1 MIRKIMRLFSFRK
14 YLFQFQKD
22 RGRMV
27 YLVIGLG
34 NPGKRYESTRHN
46 IGFMV
51 VEKLA
56 AGWKIELKQKSFKAL
71 WGKGTIAGNNIL
83 LAKPQTFMNLSGTA
97 VRQLQ
102 SFFKMD
108 ISNLIV
114 IHDDLDLPFGSV
126 RLKAGGGTAGHKGL
140 ASIESNLGT
149 SDFIRVRL
157 GIGKPVDKSR
167 IEGYVLEPFRKEEQ
181 VVLPE
186 VLEWA
191 ADASAEIVLNGL
203 QKAVGK
209 YQIKN
214 MNFLKKED

>member
-1 MIRKIMRLFSFRK
+1 MANLI
-14 YLFQFQKD
+14 
-22 RGRMV
+22 V
-27 YLVIGLG
+27 GLG
-34 NPGKRYESTRHN
+34 NPGKRYEATRHN

-51 VEKLA
+51 LEKLA
-56 AGWKIELKQKSFKAL
+56 KECEVELKHKSFNAL
-71 WGKGTIAGNNIL
+71 WGKRTIAGKNLL

-102 SFFKMD
+102 TFFKTD

-114 IHDDLDLPFGSV
+114 IHDDLDLPFGAI
-126 RLKAGGGTAGHKGL
+126 RLKSGGGTAGHKGL

-149 SDFIRVRL
+149 SGFLRVRL

-181 VVLPE
+181 EVLPE
-186 VLEWA
+186 VVSRA

-203 QKAVGK
+203 QKAISK
-209 YQIKN
+209 YQTKN
-214 MNFLKKED
+214 INILKKEE

>member
-1 MIRKIMRLFSFRK
+1 MRLFSFGK
-14 YLFQFQKD
+14 YLLGFHKE
-22 RGRMV
+22 RGQMV

-34 NPGKRYESTRHN
+34 NPGKRYEPTRHN

-51 VEKLA
+51 LEKLA
-56 AGWKIELKQKSFKAL
+56 AQLEIELKQKSFNAL
-71 WGKGTIAGNNIL
+71 WGKGVLAGKKIL

-102 SFFKMD
+102 SFFKTD

-140 ASIESNLGT
+140 ASIETNLGT
-149 SDFIRVRL
+149 SGFIRVRL

-186 VLEWA
+186 VIVRA

-203 QKAVGK
+203 QKAISK
-209 YQIKN
+209 YQTKN
-214 MNFLKKED
+214 MNILKKED

>member
-1 MIRKIMRLFSFRK
+1 MLPSALAKIFFRFRK
-14 YLFQFQKD
+14 EREYV
-22 RGRMV
+22 V
-27 YLVIGLG
+27 YLIIGLG
-34 NPGKRYESTRHN
+34 NPGKRYEPTRHN
-46 IGFMV
+46 IGFMALDA
-51 VEKLA
+51 LA
-56 AGWKIELKQKSFKAL
+56 AQLKMELKQKSFNAL
-71 WGKGTIAGNNIL
+71 WGKGAIGGKNVL
-83 LAKPQTFMNLSGTA
+83 LAKPQTFMNLSGAA

-149 SDFIRVRL
+149 SEFMRVRL

-181 VVLPE
+181 IVLPDIISR
-186 VLEWA
+186 A
-191 ADASAEIVLNGL
+191 TGASAEIVLNGL
-203 QKAVGK
+203 QSAIGK
-209 YQIKN
+209 YQTKN